1 MVCVSAFRVLCCF
14 DVSQD
19 EEWGGFGGAHAMV
32 VGGFGQAMQGLAQQ
46 LGDALRLSTPVAK
59 IEYSQPEQQQQQ
71 QPDGS
76 EAGGAEKPEQP
87 AADQAVQQQQQPGVK
102 VTTAQGEVLEASL
115 VLVTLPLG
123 VLKAGAVEFVPPL
136 PEWKAGVVGRM
147 GFGDLNKV
155 VLQVRGDEADSE
167 AEGKG

>member
-1 MVCVSAFRVLCCF
+1 LGL
-14 DVSQD
+14 QD

-46 LGDALRLSTPVAK
+46 LGDGLRLSTPVVK

-71 QPDGS
+71 PDQAADPAGS
-76 EAGGAEKPEQP
+76 LDKPDDANAKQP
-87 AADQAVQQQQQPGVK
+87 ADDSNAASTQQQPIVK
-102 VTTAQGEVLEASL
+102 VTTGAGEVLEASL

-123 VLKAGAVEFVPPL
+123 VLKAGAVQFEPPL
-136 PEWKAGVVGRM
+136 PQWKAGVVSRM

-155 VLQVRGDEADSE
+155 VLQVRNRRVFFLRGALL
-167 AEGKG
+167 